1 MARDREPPLPALDHA
16 PIIHLAIMN
25 VPAECTAIAHLAQ
38 HDARIGIVDH
48 ELAAECLVISKS
60 FL

>member
-1 MARDREPPLPALDHA
+1 MIAELCDFAKDSALPALDHA

-25 VPAECTAIAHLAQ
+25 VPAECTAVAHLAQ

-48 ELAAECLVISKS
+48 EWLQNVC
-60 FL
+60 